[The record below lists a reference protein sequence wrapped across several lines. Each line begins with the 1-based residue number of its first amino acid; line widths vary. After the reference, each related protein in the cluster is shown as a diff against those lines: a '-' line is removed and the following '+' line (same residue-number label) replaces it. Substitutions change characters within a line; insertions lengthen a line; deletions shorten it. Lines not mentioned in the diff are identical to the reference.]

1 MPISILLLL
10 FMQSLFVFYPSNAI
24 RKRCATMETACEY
37 SYKLRWITARCAFIH
52 ERATQADI

>member
-1 MPISILLLL
+1 
-10 FMQSLFVFYPSNAI
+10 MQSLFVFYPSNAI